1 METGV
6 AIERV
11 TRFSEPMGWTEDSD
25 NIVTEEPMEIRLLH
39 NGKAESIAVTMRTPV
54 NDEELAIGFLFSEG
68 FIKKFDDITS
78 VRIIENGNVVEV
90 SLSCD
95 TKNTYHTGRNFYMSS
110 SCGVCGK
117 SNINEIFLKGVGV
130 VHGSARISSR
140 MLLSLPEKMRRKQKL
155 FGYTGGIHAA
165 SLFDVSGRHLVTME
179 DIGRH
184 NAVDKCIG
192 YMLSNRLIGKMNTVL
207 QISGRGGFEILQK
220 AAMAG
225 IPIVSSVSAPSSLAI
240 DVAETF
246 GITLVCFVRN
256 DRFNVYANPQRI
268 LA

>member
-6 AIERV
+6 AVERV
-11 TRFSEPMGWTEDSD
+11 TKYSGPTGWSEDSD
-25 NIVTEEPMEIRLLH
+25 NIVTEEPMEIRLIQ
-39 NGKAESIAVTMRTPV
+39 NGKMESIAVTMRTPV
-54 NDEELAIGFLFSEG
+54 NDEDLAVGFLFTEG
-68 FIKKFDDITS
+68 FIKKYEDIRS
-78 VRIIENGNVVEV
+78 VRIIENGNIVEV
-90 SLSCD
+90 SLSGSAG
-95 TKNTYHTGRNFYMSS
+95 NINRTGRNFYISS

-117 SNINEIFLKGVGV
+117 SNINEIFMKGVRTV
-130 VHGSARISSR
+130 KGSASIDSR
-140 MLLSLPEKMRRKQKL
+140 MLVSLPEKMRRRQRL

-165 SLFDVSGRHLVTME
+165 SLFDVSGRHFVTME

-184 NAVDKCIG
+184 NAVDKCVG
-192 YMLSNRLIGKMNTVL
+192 YMLSNELVGKDGLVL

-246 GITLVCFVRN
+246 GITLACFVRN

-268 LA
+268 LS